1 MGANWFVLNGRRVV
15 TVFTRDVI
23 LAWPLSDMTYMCSL
37 IGFNG
42 VCEAECFDFLGSN
55 MGGLA
60 RS

>member
-1 MGANWFVLNGRRVV
+1 M
-15 TVFTRDVI
+15 FTRDEI
-23 LAWPLSDMTYMCSL
+23 LAWPVSGMTYMCSL